1 MWVLL
6 FSKKS
11 ALEKGTLYQLKNLI
25 NRTAVPTE
33 PDTNLKAAEDF
44 LLVVLHAHI
53 VAAAEAVM
61 SQNNIASVGELANEV
76 VKKFLNITIPLID
89 ELRHISQS
97 GNSAVRSQSHSV
109 NTSSTSQPSTSQP
122 TSSTGQVQ
130 PSTIQH
136 RTISSTASSNNQKK
150 RTSQSG
156 TNKGNNQNQSQSN
169 SYDGVCLYA
178 REVLSLGLIWHELH
192 DAVKKGDGNRVIQ
205 VWKFLLVFKNSGR
218 KNYSTE
224 ALNLLLQ
231 EQYILSER
239 QKLQLK
245 WGRFI
250 NTHGRQGCNVP
261 CDLHM
266 EHLNR
271 RLKCIMRNMGANLTT
286 KSITVAAKSISIVN
300 NVCEVFES
308 GVSTS
313 KPNSNYHPTPSF
325 SKDFNMIL
333 KVLNDQEVFITKR
346 NRGHTSYKHKN
357 GLLEQYN
364 SEKLSEWLISKIEL
378 SDIPYT

>member
-44 LLVVLHAHI
+44 LLVVLYAHI

-122 TSSTGQVQ
+122 STSQPTSSTGQVQ

-156 TNKGNNQNQSQSN
+156 TNKGNNQNQSQSS

-205 VWKFLLVFKNSGR
+205 VWKFLLLVFKNSGR
-218 KNYSTE
+218 KNYNIE

-245 WGRFI
+245 WGRLI
-250 NTHGRQGCNVP
+250 TTHGRQGCNAP
-261 CDLHM
+261 CAH
-266 EHLNR
+266 
-271 RLKCIMRNMGANLTT
+271 
-286 KSITVAAKSISIVN
+286 
-300 NVCEVFES
+300 
-308 GVSTS
+308 
-313 KPNSNYHPTPSF
+313 
-325 SKDFNMIL
+325 
-333 KVLNDQEVFITKR
+333 
-346 NRGHTSYKHKN
+346 
-357 GLLEQYN
+357 
-364 SEKLSEWLISKIEL
+364 
-378 SDIPYT
+378 